1 VNGELLTL
9 IAILIVLAG
18 AVVPALSLDVVAVLA
33 VSVLVLGGALSPAEA
48 VHGFG
53 STTVLIVGG
62 MFILAEA
69 MQRTGAAQ
77 GIGTLIERA
86 ATRGPRVLML
96 TLLPVVMLLS
106 GVMNNTGVVVLL
118 MPVLIVAGQDA
129 NISPSRLLLPLS
141 YASIT
146 GGTLTLVGTTTTLL
160 VDGIVRQTHLPGA
173 AGEAGMFYD
182 GFSFLEILPMGAV
195 FCVVALLYLA
205 FVGYRLLPNRTG
217 LVMPLSAETTR
228 QYMTEIC
235 LTPTSRLTGK
245 RLADLPILS
254 KKIRFLQ
261 LVRGEVTHWP
271 PFQDET
277 LQADDVLMVKGTPR
291 EIVTLLRQR
300 GLEGPAHPEGGGRV
314 TGVDLALAEV
324 MVAPKSRL
332 DHQTVTEARIR
343 DRFGVVV
350 LAVMRSGEHVRE
362 KLGTLRLRVGDV
374 LLVQG
379 EPADID
385 RLARNERD
393 LVLLGG
399 TPPPL
404 RRAAKAPF
412 ALGIVAA
419 ALGLSALGVI
429 PLLVAVLV
437 APIALVAGGCL
448 TSNRAYR
455 SIDLRILVV
464 LGCMLGVGMAAKNT
478 GLAARVAGFLV
489 DLGEHLEAFAGP
501 RWEHYGVL
509 AMIYL
514 TTALL
519 TEVVT
524 NAGTAA
530 IMVPIA
536 LETAAKAE
544 VSHRPFVFAVALAA
558 SCSFLTPVGYQTN
571 LLVHGP
577 GGYRLRDYLRVGTPL
592 AILLWIVAIFLL
604 PIVYPFSG

>member
-1 VNGELLTL
+1 MNGELLTL
-9 IAILIVLAG
+9 LAILIVLAG
-18 AVVPALSLDVVAVLA
+18 AILPAVSLDVVAVLA
-33 VSVLVLGGALSPAEA
+33 VAVLVLGGVLSPEQA
-48 VHGFG
+48 VDGFG

-77 GIGTLIERA
+77 GIGTLVENA
-86 ATRGPRVLML
+86 AAKGPRMLML
-96 TLLPVVMLLS
+96 ALLPVVMLLS
-106 GVMNNTGVVVLL
+106 GIMNNTGVVVLL
-118 MPVLIVAGQDA
+118 LPLLIAAGQDA

-141 YASIT
+141 YASIL

-160 VDGIVRQTHLPGA
+160 VDGIVQQTHVPGESGA
-173 AGEAGMFYD
+173 FYE
-182 GFSFLEILPMGAV
+182 GFSFLEILPMGIV
-195 FCVVALLYLA
+195 FCVLGLAYLT
-205 FVGYRLLPNRTG
+205 FVGYKLLPNRTG

-228 QYMTEIC
+228 QYMTEIV
-235 LTPTSRLTGK
+235 LTGNSKLIGK
-245 RLADLPILS
+245 RLADMPQLS
-254 KKIRFLQ
+254 RKMRFLQ
-261 LVRGEVTHWP
+261 LVREEETRWP
-271 PFQDET
+271 PFHEET
-277 LQADDVLMVKGTPR
+277 LQVDDILIVKGSPE
-291 EIVTLLRQR
+291 EIVKLLRQP
-300 GLEGPAHPEGGGRV
+300 GLHGPQETDGGGRV
-314 TGVDLALAEV
+314 QAVDLALAEV

-343 DRFGVVV
+343 DRFSVVV

-362 KLGTLRLRVGDV
+362 QLGSLRLRVGDI

-379 EPADID
+379 EPPDID

-399 TPPPL
+399 TPPPV
-404 RRAAKAPF
+404 RRKKKAPL
-412 ALGIVAA
+412 AIAVVAV
-419 ALGLSALGVI
+419 ALGLAAFSVI
-429 PLLVAVLV
+429 PLLIGVLV
-437 APIALVAGGCL
+437 ASIVLVAGGCL

-464 LGCMLGVGMAAKNT
+464 LGCMLGVGLAASQT
-478 GLAARVAGFLV
+478 GLAARVAGYLLDV
-489 DLGEHLEAFAGP
+489 GHQLEGFAGP
-501 RWEHYGVL
+501 SWEHYGVL

-514 TTALL
+514 TTAVL

-536 LETAAKAE
+536 LETAEKAD

-571 LLVHGP
+571 LLVYGP
-577 GGYRLRDYLRVGTPL
+577 GGYKLRDYLRVGTPL
-592 AILLWIVAIFLL
+592 AIMLWIVATFLL

>member
-9 IAILIVLAG
+9 CAILIVLGG

-33 VSVLVLGGALSPAEA
+33 VSLLVLGGVLSPEQA
-48 VHGFG
+48 VEGFG
-53 STTVLIVGG
+53 STTVLIVGA

-69 MQRTGAAQ
+69 LQRTGAAQ
-77 GIGTLIERA
+77 GIGTLVERA
-86 ATRGPRVLML
+86 AAKGPRMLML
-96 TLLPVVMLLS
+96 ALLPVVMLMS
-106 GVMNNTGVVVLL
+106 GIMNNTGVVVLL
-118 MPVLIVAGQDA
+118 LPLLIAAGQEVGV
-129 NISPSRLLLPLS
+129 SPSRLLLPLS

-160 VDGIVRQTHLPGA
+160 VDGIVRQTHLPGRTDA
-173 AGEAGMFYD
+173 FYE
-182 GFSFLEILPMGAV
+182 GFGFLEILPMGVV
-195 FCVVALLYLA
+195 FCVVALLYLV
-205 FVGYRLLPNRTG
+205 FVGYKLLPNRTG
-217 LVMPLSAETTR
+217 LVMPLSTEATR
-228 QYMTEIC
+228 QYMTEIVV
-235 LTPTSRLTGK
+235 TENSRLVGK
-245 RLADLPILS
+245 PLTDYPDLL

-261 LVRGEVTHWP
+261 LVRGEETTWP
-271 PFQDET
+271 PFHSEP
-277 LQADDVLMVKGTPR
+277 LQADDLLVVKGSP
-291 EIVTLLRQR
+291 EQIVKLLQSP
-300 GLEGPAHPEGGGRV
+300 GLEGPEEAESGDRV
-314 TGVDLALAEV
+314 VEVDLALAEV
-324 MVAPKSRL
+324 MLAPKSRL
-332 DHQTVTEARIR
+332 DHQTVAEARIR

-362 KLGTLRLRVGDV
+362 KLGSLRLRVGDI

-379 EPADID
+379 TPEDID

-399 TPPPL
+399 TPPPT
-404 RRAAKAPF
+404 RRAKKAPLAVSLVGL
-412 ALGIVAA
+412 ALLLAA
-419 ALGLSALGVI
+419 VGVV
-429 PLLVAVLV
+429 PLVVSVLL
-437 APIALVAGGCL
+437 AAILLVAGGCL

-478 GLAARVAGFLV
+478 GLAARVADFMVSFG
-489 DLGEHLEAFAGP
+489 HKLEGFAGP
-501 RWEHYGVL
+501 SWEHYGVL

-536 LETAAKAE
+536 LETAEKAE
-544 VSHRPFVFAVALAA
+544 ASHRPFVFAVALAA

-571 LLVHGP
+571 LLVYGP
-577 GGYRLRDYLRVGTPL
+577 GGYRLQDYLRVGSIL
-592 AILLWIVAIFLL
+592 AVLLWVVAVFLL
-604 PIVYPFSG
+604 PIVFPF

>member
-1 VNGELLTL
+1 MNGEFLTL

-18 AVVPALSLDVVAVLA
+18 AIVPAISLDVVAVLSLA
-33 VSVLVLGGALSPAEA
+33 VLVLGGVLSPEQA
-48 VHGFG
+48 VEGFG
-53 STTVLIVGG
+53 STTVLVVGC

-69 MQRTGAAQ
+69 LQRTGAAQ
-77 GIGTLIERA
+77 GIGTLVERA
-86 ATRGPRVLML
+86 AAGGPRILML
-96 TLLPVVMLLS
+96 ALLPVVMLLS

-118 MPVLIVAGQDA
+118 LPLLIAAGQEV
-129 NISPSRLLLPLS
+129 NVSPSRLLLPLS

-160 VDGIVRQTHLPGA
+160 VDGIVRQTHLPGQKDV
-173 AGEAGMFYD
+173 FYE
-182 GFSFLEILPMGAV
+182 GFGFLEILPMGAV
-195 FCVVALLYLA
+195 FCVVALLYLV
-205 FVGYRLLPNRTG
+205 FVGYKLLPNRTG
-217 LVMPLSAETTR
+217 LVMPLSAKATR
-228 QYMTEIC
+228 QYMTEIVITQNSK
-235 LTPTSRLTGK
+235 LVGRHLSEFPK
-245 RLADLPILS
+245 LS

-261 LVRGEVTHWP
+261 LVRGEETTWP
-271 PFQDET
+271 PFHKQPLE
-277 LQADDVLMVKGTPR
+277 ADDLLVVKGSPE
-291 EIVTLLRQR
+291 EIVKLLQQP
-300 GLEGPAHPEGGGRV
+300 GLEGPEDPEGGGRV
-314 TGVDLALAEV
+314 VEVDLALAEV

-332 DHQTVTEARIR
+332 DHQTVTDARIR

-362 KLGTLRLRVGDV
+362 QLGSLRLRIGDI

-379 EPADID
+379 APEDID

-399 TPPPL
+399 TPPPA
-404 RRAAKAPF
+404 RRAKKAPLAVGF
-412 ALGIVAA
+412 VAGALLLA
-419 ALGLSALGVI
+419 ALGVI
-429 PLLVAVLV
+429 PLLVGVLLAAVL
-437 APIALVAGGCL
+437 LVAGGCL

-464 LGCMLGVGMAAKNT
+464 LGCMLGVGMAAKET
-478 GLAARVAGFLV
+478 GLASRVADFMVSYGHRV
-489 DLGEHLEAFAGP
+489 EGFAGP
-501 RWEHYGVL
+501 SWEHYGVL

-519 TEVVT
+519 TELVT

-536 LETAAKAE
+536 LETAEKAE

-571 LLVHGP
+571 LLVYGP
-577 GGYRLRDYLRVGTPL
+577 GGYRLQDYLRVGSPL
-592 AILLWIVAIFLL
+592 ALLLWIVATFLL
-604 PIVYPFSG
+604 PIVYPF